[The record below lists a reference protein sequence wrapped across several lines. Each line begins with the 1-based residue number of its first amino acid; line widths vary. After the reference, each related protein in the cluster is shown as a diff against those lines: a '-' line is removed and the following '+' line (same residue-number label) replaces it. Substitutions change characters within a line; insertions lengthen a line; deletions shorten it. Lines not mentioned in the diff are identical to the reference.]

1 MVGWHHWLNGH
12 EFGWTLGAG
21 DGQGGLACCSS
32 WDRKESDTTQ
42 QLNWT
47 GILMIYINVTFEF
60 RKGRWFFRPQITG
73 ICHHRCHHHH
83 HHPPFTENLP
93 RRYSG
98 KESAC
103 HCRRYKSHGLD
114 TWVRKI
120 PWRRKWQS
128 APIYWPGK
136 FQRQRSRAGYS
147 PRGHKEW
154 DTTEHAC
161 TIKGKTVRSCLASI
175 PSMR

>member
-1 MVGWHHWLNGH
+1 M
-12 EFGWTLGAG
+12 
-21 DGQGGLACCSS
+21 
-32 WDRKESDTTQ
+32 
-42 QLNWT
+42 
-47 GILMIYINVTFEF
+47 TFEF

-136 FQRQRSRAGYS
+136 FQRQRRLRFDPWVRKIPWRRKWQPTPTFLPGECHGQRSLVGYS
-147 PRGHKEW
+147 PWGRRQSNM
-154 DTTEHAC
+154 TE
-161 TIKGKTVRSCLASI
+161 
-175 PSMR
+175 